1 MILQKLCVGELSTN
15 CYILGDEKTK
25 EGVVIDPGGD
35 FDLIDEN
42 IEKLNLKI
50 KYIILTHGHIDH
62 IKALVPLKKKTKAKV
77 LIHKEDLP
85 ILSNPTYNL
94 SQFIGEDSSFSEPDI
109 LLKDGDTIEFG
120 KTKLLVLHTP
130 GHTPGSISLYT
141 DNLLF
146 TGDTLFCEGVGR
158 TDLPGASCE
167 KLFSS
172 IKQKLFTKP
181 DDTEVFPGH
190 GPSTTIGWEKKNNPW
205 IKSMI

>member
-15 CYILGDEKTK
+15 CYILGDEKTN

-85 ILSNPTYNL
+85 ILSNPIYNL
-94 SQFIGEDSSFSEPDI
+94 SQFTGEDSSFSEPDL

-120 KTKLLVLHTP
+120 KKKLLVLHTP

-146 TGDTLFCEGVGR
+146 TGDTLFCEGMGR
-158 TDLPGASCE
+158 TDLPGSSQE
-167 KLFSS
+167 KLLNSV
-172 IKQKLFTKP
+172 KQKLFTKP

-205 IKSMI
+205 IK

>member
-15 CYILGDEKTK
+15 CYILGDEKTNQ
-25 EGVVIDPGGD
+25 GVVIDPGGD

-77 LIHKEDLP
+77 LIHKEDLA
-85 ILSNPTYNL
+85 ILSNPIYNL
-94 SQFIGEDSSFSEPDI
+94 SQFTGEDSSFSEPDL

-146 TGDTLFCEGVGR
+146 TGDTLFCEGMGR
-158 TDLPGASCE
+158 TDLPGSSYE

-205 IKSMI
+205 IK

>member
-15 CYILGDEKTK
+15 CYILGDEKTN

-85 ILSNPTYNL
+85 ILSDPTYNL
-94 SQFIGEDSSFSEPDI
+94 AQFIGENGSFSEPDL

-120 KTKLLVLHTP
+120 KKKLLVLHTP

-146 TGDTLFCEGVGR
+146 TGDTLFCEGIGR

-167 KLFSS
+167 NLFSS

-205 IKSMI
+205 IK